1 MSSSF
6 SGLTN
11 ALAALNVQRY
21 GMEVTGQNIA
31 NANTAGYTRQRAELA
46 AVGPATGV
54 PSLYATQHPN
64 GSVTVSGTTRL
75 NDPMIDARARTEHG
89 DNGHLQ
95 TTTNVLSSAE
105 ALFDEPSDHG
115 LAEQLNDFWN
125 SWAAVAN
132 NPGDLAARNVVLQKA
147 AGLASS
153 LNQTSAALD
162 RLTQS
167 VSQQA
172 TAASVQI
179 NTAATALAQLNGDI
193 AVATASGANVNAL
206 ADQRDSLLMTLA
218 DLAGAQTSI
227 QANGSA
233 TATIGGQSLVA
244 GTVAST
250 VSLSPG
256 NQILVGGVPAGPAG
270 GSLQGLVDGLT
281 TALPGYAAQLDAV
294 AAALASTVN
303 ADQTSG
309 YDLAGNPGG
318 PLFTGST
325 AATLSIAVTNPANL
339 AASGTPGGNLD
350 GSVALS
356 MSQLGGSN
364 SGADA
369 AYRTLVG
376 TLATDVQA
384 ATQQATVQQ
393 AVTNSVDA
401 LAQSSA
407 GVSFDEET
415 TNLLTY
421 QRAYQAAS
429 RVLTTVDEILDTLI
443 SHTGRVG
450 L

>member
-21 GMEVTGQNIA
+21 GMEVTGQNIS
-31 NANTAGYTRQRAELA
+31 NANTPGYTRQRAELA

-54 PSLYATQHPN
+54 SALYATQHPH

-75 NDPMIDARARTEHG
+75 NDPMIDARARAEHG
-89 DNGHLQ
+89 DNGYLQ
-95 TTTNVLSSAE
+95 TTANVLSSAE

-147 AGLASS
+147 AGLAST
-153 LNQTSAALD
+153 LNQSSAALD

-172 TAASVQI
+172 AAATAQI
-179 NTAATALAQLNGDI
+179 NTAATALAQLNADI
-193 AVATASGANVNAL
+193 AVGTASGANVNAL
-206 ADQRDSLLMTLA
+206 ADQRDGLLMTLA

-227 QANGSA
+227 APNG
-233 TATIGGQSLVA
+233 TAIVSIGGQSLVSGA
-244 GTVAST
+244 TAST

-256 NQILVGGVPAGPAG
+256 NQVLVGGVPAGPAG
-270 GSLQGLVDGLT
+270 GSLQGLVDGLN

-294 AAALASTVN
+294 AAALAGTVN

-318 PLFTGST
+318 PLFAGTT
-325 AATLSIAVTNPANL
+325 AATLSVAVTNPANL

-350 GSVALS
+350 GSKALS
-356 MSQLGGSN
+356 MSQLGN
-364 SGADA
+364 SSAGADA
-369 AYRTLVG
+369 AYRNLVG
-376 TLATDVQA
+376 TLATDVQRSL
-384 ATQQATVQQ
+384 QQATVQQ
-393 AVTNSVDA
+393 AVTNSVDE
-401 LAQSSA
+401 LAQSSS

-443 SHTGRVG
+443 LHTGRVG

>member
-1 MSSSF
+1 MTSSF

-31 NANTAGYTRQRAELA
+31 NANTPGYTRQRAELS
-46 AVGPATGV
+46 AVGPVTGV
-54 PSLYATQHPN
+54 AALYATQHPN

-75 NDPMIDARARTEHG
+75 NDPMIDVRARTEHG
-89 DNGHLQ
+89 DNGYRQ
-95 TTTNVLSSAE
+95 TTANVLSSAE
-105 ALFDEPSDHG
+105 TLFDEPSDHG

-153 LNQTSAALD
+153 LNQSSANLD

-167 VSQQA
+167 VSLEADAA
-172 TAASVQI
+172 TVEI
-179 NTAATALAQLNGDI
+179 NTAATALAQLNGQI
-193 AVATASGANVNAL
+193 AVATASGTNTNAL
-206 ADQRDSLLMTLA
+206 ADQRDGLLMKLA
-218 DLAGAQTSI
+218 DLTGAQTTI
-227 QANGSA
+227 LADG
-233 TATIGGQSLVA
+233 TATVSVGGQNLV
-244 GTVAST
+244 TSITAST
-250 VSLSPG
+250 VSLSPS
-256 NQILVGGVPAGPAG
+256 NQILVGGTPAGPAG
-270 GSLQGLVDGLT
+270 GSLQGLVDSLN

-303 ADQTSG
+303 SSQTSG
-309 YDLAGNPGG
+309 YDLAGNPGA
-318 PLFTGST
+318 PLFAGST
-325 AATLSIAVTNPANL
+325 AATLSVVVTNPANL

-350 GSVALS
+350 GSIALG
-356 MSQLGGSN
+356 MSQLGSSN

-376 TLATDVQA
+376 TLATHVQRAVQQA
-384 ATQQATVQQ
+384 AVQQ
-393 AVTNSVDA
+393 AVTNSVDE

-421 QRAYQAAS
+421 QRAYQASS
-429 RVLTTVDEILDTLI
+429 RVLTTVDEVLDTLI

>member
-1 MSSSF
+1 MTSAF

-31 NANTAGYTRQRAELA
+31 NANTPGYTRQRAELA

-54 PSLYATQHPN
+54 AALYATQHPN

-75 NDPMIDARARTEHG
+75 NDPMLDVRARTEHG
-89 DNGHLQ
+89 DNGYRQ
-95 TTTNVLSSAE
+95 TTANVLSSAE
-105 ALFDEPSDHG
+105 TLFDEPSDHG

-147 AGLASS
+147 AGLATS
-153 LNQTSAALD
+153 LNQSSANLD

-172 TAASVQI
+172 AAATAEI
-179 NTAATALAQLNGDI
+179 NTAATALAELNGEI
-193 AVATASGANVNAL
+193 AVASASGTNTNAL
-206 ADQRDSLLMTLA
+206 ADQRDGLLLKLS
-218 DLAGAQTSI
+218 DLAGAQTTI
-227 QANGSA
+227 LADG
-233 TATIGGQSLVA
+233 TATVSIGGQNLVSSTTA
-244 GTVAST
+244 TGVA
-250 VSLSPG
+250 LSPA
-256 NQILVGGVPAGPAG
+256 NQILVGGTPAGPAG
-270 GSLQGLVDGLT
+270 GSLQGLVDSLNT
-281 TALPGYAAQLDAV
+281 TLPGYAAQLDAV
-294 AAALASTVN
+294 ATGLANTVN
-303 ADQTSG
+303 AGQTSG
-309 YDLAGNPGG
+309 YDLAGAAGT

-325 AATLSIAVTNPANL
+325 AATLSVAVANPANL
-339 AASGTPGGNLD
+339 AASGAPGGNLD
-350 GSVALS
+350 GSVALG
-356 MSQLGGSN
+356 MSQLGNST

-369 AYRTLVG
+369 AYRGMVG
-376 TLATDVQA
+376 TLATDVQRA
-384 ATQQATVQQ
+384 VQQAAIQQ
-393 AVTNSVDA
+393 AVTNNVDE

-421 QRAYQAAS
+421 QRAYQASS
-429 RVLTTVDEILDTLI
+429 RVLTTVDEVLDTLI

>member
-1 MSSSF
+1 MTSSF

-31 NANTAGYTRQRAELA
+31 NANTPGYTRQRAELA
-46 AVGPATGV
+46 AVGPAAGV
-54 PSLYATQHPN
+54 AALYATQHPN
-64 GSVTVSGTTRL
+64 GSVTVTGTTRL
-75 NDPMIDARARTEHG
+75 NDPMIDGRARTEHG
-89 DNGHLQ
+89 DNGYRQ
-95 TTTNVLSSAE
+95 TTATVLSSVE
-105 ALFDEPSDHG
+105 TLFDEPSDTG

-153 LNQTSAALD
+153 INQSSANLD

-167 VSQQA
+167 VAQQA
-172 TAASVQI
+172 AAATVEI
-179 NTAATALAQLNGDI
+179 NTAAVALAQLNGDI
-193 AVATASGANVNAL
+193 AVATASGSNTNSL
-206 ADQRDSLLMTLA
+206 ADQRDALLLKLA
-218 DLAGAQTSI
+218 DLTGAQSTI
-227 QANGSA
+227 LANGSA
-233 TATIGGQSLVA
+233 DVTVGGLSLVSS
-244 GTVAST
+244 TTAST
-250 VSLSPG
+250 LALSAG
-256 NQILVGGVPAGPAG
+256 NQILVGGTPAGPAG
-270 GSLQGLVDGLT
+270 GSLQGLVDGLS

-294 AAALASTVN
+294 AAALTSTVN
-303 ADQTSG
+303 AGQAGG

-318 PLFTGST
+318 PLFAGST
-325 AATLSIAVTNPANL
+325 AATLSVVLTNPANL

-350 GSVALS
+350 GSIALS
-356 MSQLGGSN
+356 MSQLGGSS

-369 AYRTLVG
+369 AYRGLVG
-376 TLATDVQA
+376 TLATDVQRA
-384 ATQQATVQQ
+384 NQQAAVQQ
-393 AVTNSVDA
+393 AVTNSIDE

-421 QRAYQAAS
+421 QRAYQASS
-429 RVLTTVDEILDTLI
+429 RVLTTVDEVLDTLI